1 MFPDPFNFVRMEI
14 PHTITVYLKSV
25 GLNMAERLDVPNR
38 ELYSLYKVDKNNQLI
53 PTGLPHIVEISD
65 GKLITLPTKEA
76 FELIIKDEQV

>member
-1 MFPDPFNFVRMEI
+1 
-14 PHTITVYLKSV
+14 
-25 GLNMAERLDVPNR
+25 MAERLDVPNR
-38 ELYSLYKVDKNNQLI
+38 ELYSLYKADKNNQLI

>member
-1 MFPDPFNFVRMEI
+1 MFFCNFARMEI
-14 PHTITVYLKSV
+14 PHIITVYLKSV

-76 FELIIKDEQV
+76 FELIMKDGEI